1 MKRGNLPAPGDPL
14 SASAPGQ
21 DWAIHVLCIQTRKIG
36 ALCRAR
42 SQKTVV
48 SLLFECWTCWMSQ
61 AKAKQGILRR
71 YDEVVQLASNWVLSI
86 YQIRRT
92 CMQRQQYFFHIRVWS
107 KVLWL
112 TEETHQNWSSKG
124 IRENG
129 EQTTLWLF
137 KKKLHMVAMLKN
149 LSLIKEDVL
158 SQ

>member
-1 MKRGNLPAPGDPL
+1 MPR
-14 SASAPGQ
+14 
-21 DWAIHVLCIQTRKIG
+21 
-36 ALCRAR
+36 R

-71 YDEVVQLASNWVLSI
+71 YDEVVQLAANWVLSI
-86 YQIRRT
+86 YHIRRT

-137 KKKLHMVAMLKN
+137 KKKVTHGCHAEEFEPYQRRC
-149 LSLIKEDVL
+149 LITVEICQVNSHVCECFICL
-158 SQ
+158 LINYF